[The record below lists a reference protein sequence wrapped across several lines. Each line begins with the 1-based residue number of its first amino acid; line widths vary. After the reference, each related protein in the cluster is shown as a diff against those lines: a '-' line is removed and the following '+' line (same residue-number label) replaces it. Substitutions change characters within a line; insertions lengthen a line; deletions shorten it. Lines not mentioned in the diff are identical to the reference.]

1 MASDFDYKEAYIT
14 MAKAAEQAVRQME
27 VLQQGTSKIM
37 LDLIKAQQ
45 HAEELLISQ
54 TVTFPDEDDENDA
67 AE

>member
-1 MASDFDYKEAYIT
+1 MATDFDCKKAYIT

-27 VLQQGTSKIM
+27 ILQQGTSKIM

-45 HAEELLISQ
+45 NAEELLISQ
-54 TVTFPDEDDENDA
+54 AVTFPAEDDENDV